1 MIKTSWQKII
11 QWISCGRLHA
21 IMDTRLVSMM
31 LSIVLIHRY
40 RYADSKVTRGEAEDG
55 VIRRNGK
62 TCSDSIIFSGTPR
75 LHTLTKFVESPKYS
89 VISPT

>member
-1 MIKTSWQKII
+1 M
-11 QWISCGRLHA
+11 G
-21 IMDTRLVSMM
+21 
-31 LSIVLIHRY
+31 LSIISLVVVVGDIEKFPFDMILIFWELI
-40 RYADSKVTRGEAEDG
+40 SVKVTRGEAEDG